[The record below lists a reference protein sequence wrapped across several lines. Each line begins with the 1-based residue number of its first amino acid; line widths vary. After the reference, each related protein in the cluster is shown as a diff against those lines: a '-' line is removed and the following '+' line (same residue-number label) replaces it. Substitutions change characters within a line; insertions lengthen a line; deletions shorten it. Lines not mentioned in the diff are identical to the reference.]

1 MLHVF
6 DPLLQFRIAK
16 RYRTLV
22 NAEPD
27 YRRLNGAAL
36 HSVPV
41 RRII

>member
-22 NAEPD
+22 NAEPN
-27 YRRLNGAAL
+27 YRGANSAAL